1 MFRCISVGAEDLNYQ
16 IILHLYQMN
25 SEDTN
30 NKGSMMQVSAVEKQ
44 SENFVSKLEEGER
57 KRYHI
62 EITID
67 GHNYILTE
75 NTKGLKA
82 LRNQIND
89 LENKL
94 KLRNIR
100 LGVDPLGLLKIRVER
115 FFNGLWRCWG
125 WLILDSLCNI
135 SLLTVFLAM
144 TIKQHPSLCLSN
156 VQHITHHTVTSK
168 SFAFSRVK
176 L

>member
-1 MFRCISVGAEDLNYQ
+1 M
-16 IILHLYQMN
+16 
-25 SEDTN
+25 
-30 NKGSMMQVSAVEKQ
+30 
-44 SENFVSKLEEGER
+44 
-57 KRYHI
+57 

-100 LGVDPLGLLKIRVER
+100 LGVDPQGLLATRIER
-115 FFNGLWRCWG
+115 FF
-125 WLILDSLCNI
+125 
-135 SLLTVFLAM
+135 
-144 TIKQHPSLCLSN
+144 
-156 VQHITHHTVTSK
+156 
-168 SFAFSRVK
+168 
-176 L
+176 